1 MIGNGDVQTT
11 RLRFVDE
18 NGKQLQNDAFVSTNI
33 GEKLN
38 VTAPAIAGYN
48 LSNASAKQLN
58 DVANEKGIKDITLI
72 YMSSSEGETGQS
84 TVKNPTKDTDK
95 SGVKNPGKSVV
106 KTPAKPANVASKLN
120 QKVVLSRSEGYKIW
134 QDFSWK
140 K

>member
-38 VTAPAIAGYN
+38 VTAPAISGYV
-48 LSNASAKQLN
+48 LSKNSAQQLN
-58 DVANEKGIKDITLI
+58 AVATEKGTKDISLT
-72 YMSSSEGETGQS
+72 Y
-84 TVKNPTKDTDK
+84 TKA
-95 SGVKNPGKSVV
+95 VQVNV
-106 KTPAKPANVASKLN
+106 KTPAKSNSKPVVKRPTKPANVASKLN